1 MKNRVLEKP
10 VFLLQMKTAALGFHL
25 IVELFSYL

>member
-1 MKNRVLEKP
+1 MKNRVLEKH
-10 VFLLQMKTAALGFHL
+10 VFLLQMNTVALGFHL